1 MEKPEQIELVM
12 EPKKGTR
19 MVMFQK
25 AGIRQKFHNGEW
37 LFSIVDIVEALVGTG
52 RHRKYWRDLKTKLI
66 DTDGVTQLSAQ
77 IGQLKLPSADG
88 KLCETDVAN
97 MTTVLR
103 IIQSIPSKSA
113 ESFKQWLAE
122 VGDERLKEVNDSE
135 IAFQRAIYTYKAA
148 GHDDKW
154 IKKRVQTV
162 RNRRGLTSEWQQRGL
177 RMVFNTHY

>member
-1 MEKPEQIELVM
+1 MNQQKAEIV
-12 EPKKGTR
+12 PKKDTR
-19 MVMFQK
+19 LVLFQ
-25 AGIRQKFHNGEW
+25 GEGVRQKFHNGQW
-37 LFSIVDIVEALVGTG
+37 FFSIVDIVEVLVGSG
-52 RHRKYWRDLKTKLI
+52 RHRKYWSDLKTKLT
-66 DTDGVTQLSAQ
+66 DTEGVTQLSAQ
-77 IGQLKLPSADG
+77 IGQLKLTSADG

-113 ESFKQWLAE
+113 EPFKKWLAE